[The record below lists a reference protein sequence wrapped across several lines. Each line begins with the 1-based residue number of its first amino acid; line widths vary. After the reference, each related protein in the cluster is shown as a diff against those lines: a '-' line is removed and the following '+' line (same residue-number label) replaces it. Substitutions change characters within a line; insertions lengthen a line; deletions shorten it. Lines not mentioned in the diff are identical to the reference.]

1 MHRKEKNIHRKIE
14 KYTIFY
20 NIEAN
25 EGHFI
30 FHLEGKTKGTPTVTL
45 LLASPQEGT
54 LILDILRNEQ
64 PVYYDEEN
72 RILISGLHFTGIGK
86 GKSTAKRAGKSV
98 AKSTVKIKGKK

>member
-1 MHRKEKNIHRKIE
+1 MHRKEKKLHRKIE

-20 NIEAN
+20 NVEAN

-72 RILISGLHFTGIGK
+72 RILISGLHFTGISK
-86 GKSTAKRAGKSV
+86 GKSV